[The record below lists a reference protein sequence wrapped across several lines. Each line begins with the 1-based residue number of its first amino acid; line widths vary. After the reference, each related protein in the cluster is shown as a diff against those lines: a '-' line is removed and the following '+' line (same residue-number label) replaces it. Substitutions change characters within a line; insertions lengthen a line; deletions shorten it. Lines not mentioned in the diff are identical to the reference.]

1 MKLVVG
7 LGNPGGKYVGTRHN
21 VGFLVVEELAA
32 TLQNSKFK
40 INEKYMSLVFQ
51 VDDVLLAKPQT
62 FMNRSGVAV
71 GKLVRFYKVS
81 KSNLYVVHDDL
92 DIPLGK
98 YKIQFGKGPKVHQGL
113 QSIYREL
120 GSEGFWHVR
129 LGIEN
134 RFRELKTQNS
144 KLKNPGIEYVL
155 QRFTEEE
162 QALIQQVTDQV
173 VLEFGGIIGLVSE

>member
-120 GSEGFWHVR
+120 GSEGFWHIR
-129 LGIEN
+129 IGIEH
-134 RFRELKTQNS
+134 RAKGMEEQRTTGEA
-144 KLKNPGIEYVL
+144 YVL

-173 VLEFGGIIGLVSE
+173 VLELGGILGLVSE

>member
-120 GSEGFWHVR
+120 GSEGFWHIR
-129 LGIEN
+129 IGIEH
-134 RFRELKTQNS
+134 RAKGMEEQRTTGEA
-144 KLKNPGIEYVL
+144 YVL

-173 VLEFGGIIGLVSE
+173 VLEFGGILGLVSE